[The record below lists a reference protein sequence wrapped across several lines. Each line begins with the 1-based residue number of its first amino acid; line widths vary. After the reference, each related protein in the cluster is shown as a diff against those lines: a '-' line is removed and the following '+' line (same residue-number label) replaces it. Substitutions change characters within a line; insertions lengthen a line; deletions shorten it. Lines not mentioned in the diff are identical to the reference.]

1 MNKTEFIKE
10 LSKKTKLT
18 QKDCGLCLN
27 EMTKLLQQ
35 ALSSGNSVNFIG
47 FGKFEVKQRKQ
58 RLSYNPIKKSNIM
71 LPACKMPVFKPGKN
85 LKEAVL

>member
-27 EMTKLLQQ
+27 EMTNLLQT
-35 ALSSGNSVNFIG
+35 ALSSGDSVNFIG
-47 FGKFEVKQRKQ
+47 FGKFEVKHRKQ
-58 RLSYNPIKKSNIM
+58 RKVFNPI
-71 LPACKMPVFKPGKN
+71 
-85 LKEAVL
+85 LK